1 MTQEIGNKLVLRFAV
16 QADLPAIEWL
26 LTANE
31 LNLDGVREAI
41 DDFVVAEE
49 GGAMVGT
56 VGLEIRGAFALLR
69 SAAVD
74 PARHRGGIGARL
86 VQRVVEFARDRRLQ
100 ALYLFTP
107 SAAPFFERHGFTRT
121 TREAIPQLLR
131 ETGQFSHACG
141 ASAVTMVRML
151 EQ

>member
-1 MTQEIGNKLVLRFAV
+1 MRQEIGNKLVFRSAV
-16 QADLPAIEWL
+16 QADLTAIERL

-31 LNLDGVREAI
+31 LILEGVREAI
-41 DDFVVAEE
+41 DDFVVAEA
-49 GGAMVGT
+49 GGAIVGT
-56 VGLEIRGAFALLR
+56 VGMEIRGAFALLR

-86 VQRVVEFARDRRLQ
+86 VQRVVEVARDRRLQ

-107 SAAPFFERHGFTRT
+107 SAAPFFEGHGFTRT
-121 TREAIPQLLR
+121 RREAIPQQLR

-141 ASAVTMVRML
+141 ATAVTKVRML
-151 EQ
+151 EE